1 MYKIFAFTMLLL
13 VIDTVSPL
21 VARSPIYS
29 HLSTTIQG
37 LPVIRSYSMQ
47 SVAMETFHAFQNQHS
62 RAWYLYL
69 VSSRWVYI
77 TTYLWEIF
85 NKSLYFVDVFWDH
98 LSNQVIFN
106 LCLLNFILFR
116 WFGMRI
122 DLISNIFTAIVA
134 FSSVLFRLTTG
145 ENIHYYKISNQ

>member
-1 MYKIFAFTMLLL
+1 MLTFLQTVFLL
-13 VIDTVSPL
+13 ELCYTQWYSFL
-21 VARSPIYS
+21 SCLARSPIYS

-47 SVAMETFHAFQNQHS
+47 SVAMETFHTFQNQHS

-69 VSSRWVYI
+69 VSNRWVHYSCNWKFI
-77 TTYLWEIF
+77 TL
-85 NKSLYFVDVFWDH
+85 
-98 LSNQVIFN
+98 
-106 LCLLNFILFR
+106 ILFR

-134 FSSVLFRLTTG
+134 FSSVLFRLTAGKNALAMKHSFSSLLFVQQFSWTL
-145 ENIHYYKISNQ
+145 HYWA